1 MLIVKTALKN
11 ILAGGKRT
19 WLNVAVL
26 SFTLVV
32 MVFYNGIMD
41 GWINEA
47 RRDTHDWET
56 GVGQLW
62 HPQYDR
68 YDIFSLQDA
77 HGTISDEFM
86 PLIADE
92 SMTPVIVSQGVIY
105 PQQRMQNVILKGID
119 PQQTILKLPSQ
130 FLTHSQDEIPAIIGK
145 RMAKAARLNAGDRVM
160 MRWRDKNG
168 AFDAKEILIVDVFD
182 TKVPSVDAGQIWLNL
197 SDLRQMTGMQNE
209 ATYMVMSEKCPIHT
223 NTGQWLYKDLK
234 FLMADLEAMKKG
246 QQIESAII
254 FIILLSIT
262 LLAVFDTQVLS
273 IFRRQKEIGT
283 YIALGM
289 TPKKVMGLFV
299 LEGAN
304 YSLLAII
311 SGAVW
316 GTPILLWMSKKGIKM
331 PGMIDDINVAIGET
345 LYPVYQLSTVFT
357 SIIIVVVL
365 SAFISY
371 IPARK
376 IAKQNV
382 VSALKGKIV

>member
-1 MLIVKTALKN
+1 MLF
-11 ILAGGKRT
+11 R
-19 WLNVAVL
+19 
-26 SFTLVV
+26 S
-32 MVFYNGIMD
+32 
-41 GWINEA
+41 
-47 RRDTHDWET
+47 
-56 GVGQLW
+56 
-62 HPQYDR
+62 
-68 YDIFSLQDA
+68 
-77 HGTISDEFM
+77 SD
-86 PLIADE
+86 
-92 SMTPVIVSQGVIY
+92 
-105 PQQRMQNVILKGID
+105 
-119 PQQTILKLPSQ
+119 
-130 FLTHSQDEIPAIIGK
+130 
-145 RMAKAARLNAGDRVM
+145 
-160 MRWRDKNG
+160 G